1 VTFLASILSEE
12 VSLSKC
18 ICGGGRNDYDG
29 NKDMANELSEVDM
42 VLIISRELQ
51 IHTLL
56 LN

>member
-1 VTFLASILSEE
+1 MTFLVPILSEE

-18 ICGGGRNDYDG
+18 ICGRGGNDYDG

-51 IHTLL
+51 IYTLL